1 MSPEGNVVVS
11 ELEKTF
17 KERGGGGSRVG
28 ERKGLQVGEM
38 CGAGE
43 SGLWE

>member
-1 MSPEGNVVVS
+1 MSPEGNIVVS
-11 ELEKTF
+11 ELEETF
-17 KERGGGGSRVG
+17 KEQGGGNRVG
-28 ERKGLQVGEM
+28 EGKGLQVGEM